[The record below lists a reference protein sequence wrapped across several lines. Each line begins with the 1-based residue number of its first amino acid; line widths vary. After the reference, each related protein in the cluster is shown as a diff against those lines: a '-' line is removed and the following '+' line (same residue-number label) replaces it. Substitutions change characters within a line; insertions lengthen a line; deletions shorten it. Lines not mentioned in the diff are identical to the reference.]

1 MSKKEGEK
9 PMFKVKD
16 YVVYGL
22 NGVCQIADIRKDNY
36 DKSNET
42 EYYILK
48 PVYNTSITSIM
59 VPVKNSNIMMR
70 AISTKNDVL
79 SLIARMP
86 DIETTSWIDN
96 DTQRTNQFKA
106 ALRTGKTEEWV
117 KIIKTLYQEK
127 KARSAVNKKLTT
139 TDEGLLNT
147 AEKHL
152 NEEFAIALDISPD
165 EVVSYIRK
173 HIS

>member
-1 MSKKEGEK
+1 
-9 PMFKVKD
+9 MFKVND

-36 DKSNET
+36 DNSNET

-48 PVYNTSITSIM
+48 PVFNTSMTSIM
-59 VPVKNSNIMMR
+59 VPVNNSNTMMR

-79 SLIARMP
+79 SLIAKMP
-86 DIETTSWIDN
+86 YIETTCWIDN
-96 DTQRTNQFKA
+96 DMQRTNQYKA
-106 ALRTGKTEEWV
+106 ALRSGKTEEWV

-127 KARSAVNKKLTT
+127 QARSSVGRKLAT

-152 NEEFAIALDISPD
+152 NEEFSIALNISPD
-165 EVVSYIRK
+165 EVPSYIHE